1 MNRRRIIVIGAG
13 LGGLASAAL
22 LSRAGHD
29 VTVLE
34 RNSWVGG
41 KSRRIQVAGQRID
54 TGPSLVTFPAA
65 IEKFLQRFDELGTSD
80 SRKSSEIAPLD
91 LQRLPEVGRYF
102 FRGQS
107 ANLPVETGHA
117 WKPAWDRFE
126 AEHGP
131 LGNHIT
137 TMLTNDPWDAAIVP
151 AAAQLFRHYGSR
163 LTTKKYLDGL
173 SWMPEDLREVISI
186 HTLNAGVAPSATL
199 ALFATMPA
207 VMATDGVWVP
217 TGGVNELAQMLARLA
232 IESGASVHLDER
244 VTSVSRRR
252 VVTESATY
260 EPDIIVSGLD
270 KGVLDGLRGKKVK
283 KSRSASCS
291 GIAVFAVLDEE
302 LPSSVVTHSVIM
314 PDEPDELYAS
324 LKSRTLPA
332 QTMAFLNYYRAGH
345 IYPNDRPTVAI
356 LLTAPPNGKR
366 YDIKSAFVQ
375 REMSRISEV
384 LGLPR
389 PLADMITDHAILH
402 PQYFAGFGGL
412 GGALYGESNPW
423 WRSGPFHSPT
433 YSSRLSPWLW
443 RVGASVHPGGGIP
456 AVLGGSLISTNR
468 LLRSLGNGERRPE

>member
-1 MNRRRIIVIGAG
+1 VTRRRIVVIGAG

-29 VTVLE
+29 VIVLE
-34 RNSWVGG
+34 RNSWIGG
-41 KSRRIQVAGQRID
+41 KSRRIDVAGQRID

-65 IEKFLQRFDELGTSD
+65 IEKFLERFNELGGGSAASAHD
-80 SRKSSEIAPLD
+80 IAPLD

-102 FRGQS
+102 FRGQA
-107 ANLPVETGHA
+107 ANLPVEPGNA
-117 WKPAWDRFE
+117 WQPAWDRFE

-131 LGNHIT
+131 LGEHIT

-151 AAAQLFRHYGSR
+151 AAAKLFRHYGSR

-186 HTLNAGVAPSATL
+186 HTLNAGVAPSKTL

-207 VMATDGVWVP
+207 VMSTDGVWVP

-232 IESGASVHLDER
+232 TESGASIHLNER

-252 VVTESATY
+252 VVTDTATY

-270 KGVLDGLRGKKVK
+270 AGVLAGLMGKKVK
-283 KSRSASCS
+283 QSRSASCS

-302 LPSSVVTHSVIM
+302 LPSEVVTHSVIM
-314 PDEPDELYAS
+314 PDDPDDLYSS
-324 LKSRTLPA
+324 LKNRTLPA

-345 IYPNDRPTVAI
+345 IYPNARPTVAI
-356 LLTAPPNGKR
+356 LLTAPPDGKR
-366 YDIKSAFVQ
+366 YDITSDFVQ
-375 REMSRISEV
+375 REMARISDILE
-384 LGLPR
+384 LPR
-389 PLADMITDHAILH
+389 PLSAMITDHTMLH
-402 PQYFAGFGGL
+402 PEYFAGFGGL
-412 GGALYGESNPW
+412 GGALYGESHPW
-423 WRSGPFHSPT
+423 WRSGPFHVPA
-433 YSSRLSPWLW
+433 YSSWRNRWLW

-456 AVLGGSLISTNR
+456 AVLGGALISTNR
-468 LLRSLGNGERRPE
+468 LLSSLSR

>member
-1 MNRRRIIVIGAG
+1 VTRRRVVVIGAG

-22 LSRAGHD
+22 LARAGHD

-34 RNSWVGG
+34 RNDWVGG
-41 KSRRIQVAGQRID
+41 KSRRILVAGQRID
-54 TGPSLVTFPAA
+54 TGPSLVTFPAV
-65 IEKFLQRFDELGTSD
+65 IEKFLQRFAELGNGDES
-80 SRKSSEIAPLD
+80 KAAGIADLG

-102 FRGQS
+102 FRGRS
-107 ANLPVETGHA
+107 ANLPVEEGHE
-117 WKPAWDRFE
+117 WQPAWARFE

-131 LGNHIT
+131 LGEQIT
-137 TMLTNDPWDAAIVP
+137 TMLTNDPWGKAILP
-151 AAAQLFRHYGSR
+151 AAAKLFRHYGSR
-163 LTTKKYLDGL
+163 LNTKRYLDGL

-232 IESGASVHLDER
+232 TESGASLRLNER
-244 VTSVSRRR
+244 VVSVSRRR

-260 EPDIIVSGLD
+260 EPDIVVSGLD
-270 KGVLDGLRGKKVK
+270 AGVLDALRGKKVK

-302 LPSSVVTHSVIM
+302 LPSEVVTHSVIM
-314 PDEPDELYAS
+314 PDEPDDLYAS
-324 LKSRTLPA
+324 IKNRTLPP

-356 LLTAPPNGKR
+356 LLTAPPDGKS
-366 YDIKSAFVQ
+366 YDLTSEFVQ
-375 REMSRISEV
+375 REMTRISGV

-389 PLADMITDHAILH
+389 QLADMITDHAILH
-402 PQYFAGFGGL
+402 PEYFAGFGGL
-412 GGALYGESNPW
+412 DGALYGEGHPW

-433 YSSRLSPWLW
+433 YSSRRSPWLW

-456 AVLGGSLISTNR
+456 AVLGGALISTNR
-468 LLRSLGNGERRPE
+468 LLKSIGTD

>member
-1 MNRRRIIVIGAG
+1 VNRRRIIVIGAG

-22 LSRAGHD
+22 LARAGHD

-41 KSRRIQVAGQRID
+41 KSRRIDVAGQRID
-54 TGPSLVTFPAA
+54 TGPSLVTFPTA
-65 IEKFLQRFDELGTSD
+65 IEKFLQRFDELGERNA
-80 SRKSSEIAPLD
+80 RKARDIASLD

-107 ANLPVETGHA
+107 ANLPVETGHP
-117 WKPAWDRFE
+117 WKPAWDQFE

-131 LGNHIT
+131 LGHHIT
-137 TMLTNDPWDAAIVP
+137 TMLTNDPWDSAIVP
-151 AAAQLFRHYGSR
+151 AAAQLFRHYGTK

-173 SWMPEDLREVISI
+173 AWMPEDLREVISI
-186 HTLNAGVAPSATL
+186 HTLNAGVAPSKTL

-217 TGGVNELAQMLARLA
+217 TGGVNELPQMLARLA
-232 IESGASVHLDER
+232 TESGASIRLNER
-244 VTSVSRRR
+244 VTSVTRRR
-252 VVTESATY
+252 VVTDSATY

-270 KGVLDGLRGKKVK
+270 AGVLASLMGKKVK

-302 LPSSVVTHSVIM
+302 LPSEVVTHSVIM
-314 PDEPDELYAS
+314 PDNPDELYQS
-324 LKSRTLPA
+324 LKSRTLPT

-345 IYPNDRPTVAI
+345 IYPNDRPTAAI
-356 LLTAPPNGKR
+356 LLTAPPDGKR
-366 YDIKSAFVQ
+366 YDIESPFVQ
-375 REMSRISEV
+375 AEMTRISEA

-389 PLADMITDHAILH
+389 QLADMITDHSVLH
-402 PQYFAGFGGL
+402 PEYFAGFGGL
-412 GGALYGESNPW
+412 GGALYGEGHPW
-423 WRSGPFHSPT
+423 WRSGPFHSPS
-433 YSSRLSPWLW
+433 YSSRQSPWLW

-456 AVLGGSLISTNR
+456 AVLGGALISTNR
-468 LLRSLGNGERRPE
+468 LLNSLR

>member
-1 MNRRRIIVIGAG
+1 MNRQRIIVIGAG
-13 LGGLASAAL
+13 LGGLASATL
-22 LSRAGHD
+22 LARAGHD

-41 KSRRIQVAGQRID
+41 KSRRIDVAGQRID

-65 IEKFLQRFDELGTSD
+65 IEKFLQRFDELGNSD
-80 SRKSSEIAPLD
+80 AQKAHEIAPLD

-107 ANLPVETGHA
+107 ANLPVENGHA

-131 LGNHIT
+131 LGRHIT
-137 TMLTNDPWDAAIVP
+137 TMLTNDPWNSAIVP
-151 AAAQLFRHYGSR
+151 AAAQLFRHYGSK
-163 LTTKKYLDGL
+163 LSTKKYLNSL
-173 SWMPEDLREVISI
+173 TWMPEDLREVISI
-186 HTLNAGVAPSATL
+186 HTLNAGVEPSKTL

-217 TGGVNELAQMLARLA
+217 TGGVNELPRMLARLA
-232 IESGASVHLDER
+232 TESGASMRLGER

-252 VVTESATY
+252 VVTDTATY

-270 KGVLDGLRGKKVK
+270 VGVLDALMGKKVK

-302 LPSSVVTHSVIM
+302 LPSEILTHSVIM
-314 PDEPDELYAS
+314 PDDPDALHES
-324 LKSRTLPA
+324 LKNRSLPT

-345 IYPNDRPTVAI
+345 IYPNDRPTAAV
-356 LLTAPPNGKR
+356 LLTAPPDGKR
-366 YDIKSAFVQ
+366 YDIESPFVQ
-375 REMSRISEV
+375 REMTRISEI

-389 PLADMITDHAILH
+389 RLADMITDHTVLH
-402 PQYFAGFGGL
+402 PEYFAGFGGL
-412 GGALYGESNPW
+412 GGALYGEGHPW

-433 YSSRLSPWLW
+433 YSSRVNPWLW

-456 AVLGGSLISTNR
+456 AVIGGALISTNR
-468 LLRSLGNGERRPE
+468 LLSTLK

>member
-1 MNRRRIIVIGAG
+1 MNRRRVIVIGAG

-22 LSRAGHD
+22 LARAGHD

-34 RNSWVGG
+34 SNSWVGG
-41 KSRRIQVAGQRID
+41 KSRRINVAGQRID
-54 TGPSLVTFPAA
+54 TGPSLVTFPAT

-80 SRKSSEIAPLD
+80 TRQARDIASLD

-102 FRGQS
+102 FRGHS
-107 ANLPVETGHA
+107 VNLPVEEGHA

-131 LGNHIT
+131 LGKHIT
-137 TMLTNDPWDAAIVP
+137 TMLTNDPRGPAIVP
-151 AAAQLFRHYGSR
+151 AAAKLFRHYGTR
-163 LTTKKYLDGL
+163 LNTKKYLNGL
-173 SWMPEDLREVISI
+173 TWMPEDLREVISI
-186 HTLNAGVAPSATL
+186 HTLNAGVAPSETL

-217 TGGVNELAQMLARLA
+217 TGGVNELALMFARLA
-232 IESGASVHLDER
+232 TESGASIRLNER
-244 VTSVSRRR
+244 VTSVSRGR
-252 VVTESATY
+252 VITDVATY

-270 KGVLDGLRGKKVK
+270 AGVLDGLLGKKVK
-283 KSRSASCS
+283 KSRSPSCS

-302 LPSSVVTHSVIM
+302 LPSEVLTHSVIM
-314 PDEPDELYAS
+314 PDEPDDLYES
-324 LKSRTLPA
+324 LQTLNLPT

-356 LLTAPPNGKR
+356 LLTAPPDGKR
-366 YDIKSAFVQ
+366 YDINDAFVQ
-375 REMSRISEV
+375 AEMTRISEV

-389 PLADMITDHAILH
+389 QLSDMITDHSVLH
-402 PQYFAGFGGL
+402 PEYFAGFGGL
-412 GGALYGESNPW
+412 GGALYGEGHPW

-433 YSSRLSPWLW
+433 YSSRRRPWLW

-456 AVLGGSLISTNR
+456 AVLGGALISTNR
-468 LLRSLGNGERRPE
+468 LLTSLKR

>member
-1 MNRRRIIVIGAG
+1 VNRRRIIVIGAG

-22 LSRAGHD
+22 LARAGHD

-34 RNSWVGG
+34 SNSWVGG
-41 KSRRIQVAGQRID
+41 KSRRIDVAGQRID
-54 TGPSLVTFPAA
+54 TGPSLVTFPAV
-65 IEKFLQRFDELGTSD
+65 IEKFLQRFNELGQRNT
-80 SRKSSEIAPLD
+80 RKAQDIASLE

-102 FRGQS
+102 FRGHS
-107 ANLPVETGHA
+107 ANLPVEKGHV

-131 LGNHIT
+131 LGHHIT
-137 TMLTNDPWDAAIVP
+137 TMLTNDPWGPAILP
-151 AAAQLFRHYGSR
+151 AAAKLFRHYGAR
-163 LTTKKYLDGL
+163 LNTKKYLNGL
-173 SWMPEDLREVISI
+173 TWMPENLREVISI
-186 HTLNAGVAPSATL
+186 HTLNAGVAPSETL

-217 TGGVNELAQMLARLA
+217 EGGVNELPQMLARLA
-232 IESGASVHLDER
+232 TESGASIRLGER

-252 VVTESATY
+252 VVTDAATY

-270 KGVLDGLRGKKVK
+270 AGVLDGLLGKKIK

-302 LPSSVVTHSVIM
+302 LPSDVLTHSVIM
-314 PDEPDELYAS
+314 PDDPDELYES
-324 LKSRTLPA
+324 LKNLTLPA

-345 IYPNDRPTVAI
+345 IYPNERPTVAI
-356 LLTAPPNGKR
+356 LLTAPPDGKR
-366 YDIKSAFVQ
+366 YDIKDAFVQ
-375 REMSRISEV
+375 REMTRISEV

-389 PLADMITDHAILH
+389 QLSDMITDHSILH
-402 PQYFAGFGGL
+402 PEYFSEFGGL
-412 GGALYGESNPW
+412 GGALYGEGHPW

-433 YSSRLSPWLW
+433 YSSPLRPWLW

-456 AVLGGSLISTNR
+456 AVLGGALISTNR
-468 LLRSLGNGERRPE
+468 LLTSLK